1 MISEE
6 SDVDEDVEVVPLR
19 EEREKKDG
27 VSFARRSFVVP

>member
-19 EEREKKDG
+19 EEREKEDRCT
-27 VSFARRSFVVP
+27 VT